1 MRTRSTSLTTGLQI
15 VGAVLAVTFV
25 LSPGST
31 FAKGRRTA
39 SRAVAKPAAAATV
52 TPAPVAVAAEATE
65 TFDEVPPIQD
75 PAPTPPQDP
84 ATTAPPQDT
93 TTPNNQL
100 TAPSPLITFVDVP
113 ATRVGVDPSNVLSLT
128 MHDAVKMAVAK
139 NLSIEVSKF
148 NVRTSEYDVISAKGA
163 YDPLVDADFGFTS
176 ATFPVTSLFQGGGTD
191 ASVTQKELTFNGS
204 IRRQLE
210 SGGNFLATFNNR
222 RETTDSTAST
232 LNPIYS
238 PALTFDIS
246 QPLMRNFKI
255 DATRRQ
261 IKLAKKNLD
270 LTDVQFRQQVIDIVA
285 SVQRAYWDLVYALRN
300 EQIQRESVELARV
313 QLENNLRQVEAGT
326 LAPIELRSTE
336 SNLELRKEF
345 VITALQAITTAE
357 NTLKNLMLNDAAD
370 PQWSARIV
378 PVDPAGLVPVG
389 ADLDSSMKAAVLN
402 RPELTQLKL
411 RTELKQI
418 DREFFKNQLKP
429 QVDAFF
435 TYSLRGTAGTPFI
448 DAEGPV
454 IVPDQ
459 FNGGYFRSLG
469 SLFSLDFPTYTVG
482 VRLSFPI
489 GNHVAEANFGRTEAE
504 LRQLDAEARRLVQG
518 IQVEVRNALQSVDA
532 ARQRFE
538 AARASRVAAEA
549 QLRGEEER
557 FRAGLS
563 TNFFVLD
570 RQNQLSEARGREA
583 QALTDYNKA
592 IVDLQRVTGTTDSVN
607 GVTIESQA
615 D

>member
-1 MRTRSTSLTTGLQI
+1 MRTPSTSPTTRLQI
-15 VGAVLAVTFV
+15 VGAVLAATFV
-25 LSPGST
+25 IAPGAVL
-31 FAKGRRTA
+31 AKGRRPA
-39 SRAVAKPAAAATV
+39 SRPSATPVAA
-52 TPAPVAVAAEATE
+52 APVAAAPDAKADE
-65 TFDEVPPIQD
+65 TFDDVPPIQGQ
-75 PAPTPPQDP
+75 APNPPQDP
-84 ATTAPPQDT
+84 S

-100 TAPSPLITFVDVP
+100 TAASPLITFVDVP
-113 ATRVGVDPSNVLSLT
+113 ATRVGVDQSNVLSLT
-128 MHDAVKMAVAK
+128 MHDAIKMAVAK
-139 NLSIEVSKF
+139 NLSIEISKF
-148 NVRTSEYDVISAKGA
+148 DVRSSEYDLISAKGG
-163 YDPLVDADFGFTS
+163 YDPLLAADIGFTS

-191 ASVTQKELTFNGS
+191 ASVTQKELAFNAS
-204 IRRQLE
+204 FQRLLE
-210 SGGNFLATFNNR
+210 SGGNFKATFNNT

-232 LNPIYS
+232 LNPIYR
-238 PALTFDIS
+238 PTLTFDIS

-255 DATRRQ
+255 DSTRRQ
-261 IKLAKKNLD
+261 IKLAKKQLD
-270 LTDVQFRQQVIDIVA
+270 LTDVQFRQQVIDTIT

-357 NTLKNLMLNDAAD
+357 NTLKNLMFNDPGD
-370 PQWSARIV
+370 PMWSARIT
-378 PVDPAGLVPVG
+378 PVDPAGLVPIG

-435 TYSLRGTAGTPFI
+435 QYSLRGTAGSPAFST
-448 DAEGPV
+448 DNPV
-454 IVPDQ
+454 FVPDQ
-459 FNGGYFRSLG
+459 FIGGYGRSIG
-469 SLFSLDFPTYTVG
+469 TLFSADFPTYSVG
-482 VRLSFPI
+482 VRFSFPI
-489 GNHVAEANFGRTEAE
+489 GNNVAEANFGRTEAE
-504 LRQLDAEARRLVQG
+504 LRQLDAEQRRMVQS

-538 AARASRVAAEA
+538 AAKASRVAAEA

-592 IVDLQRVTGTTDSVN
+592 IVELQRVTGTTDSVN
-607 GVTIESQA
+607 GVTIESKA
-615 D
+615 E

>member
-1 MRTRSTSLTTGLQI
+1 MRTRSTSPTTRLQI
-15 VGAVLAVTFV
+15 VGAVLAVTIV
-25 LSPGST
+25 IAPGSVL
-31 FAKGRRTA
+31 AKGRRPA
-39 SRAVAKPAAAATV
+39 SGAVAKPSAAATV
-52 TPAPVAVAAEATE
+52 APATVAVADE
-65 TFDEVPPIQD
+65 TFDDVPPIQGQ
-75 PAPTPPQDP
+75 APNPPQDP
-84 ATTAPPQDT
+84 S

-100 TAPSPLITFVDVP
+100 TATSPLITFVDVP
-113 ATRVGVDPSNVLSLT
+113 ATRVGVDPTNVLSLT
-128 MHDAVKMAVAK
+128 MHDAIKMAVAK

-148 NVRTSEYDVISAKGA
+148 NVRTSEYDLISAKGG
-163 YDPLVDADFGFTS
+163 YDPLLSADIGFTS

-191 ASVTQKELTFNGS
+191 ASVTQKELAFNAS
-204 IRRQLE
+204 FQRLLE
-210 SGGNFLATFNNR
+210 SGGNFKATYNNT

-232 LNPIYS
+232 LNPIYR
-238 PALTFDIS
+238 PTLTFDIS
-246 QPLMRNFKI
+246 QPLMRDFKI

-261 IKLAKKNLD
+261 IKLAKKQLD
-270 LTDVQFRQQVIDIVA
+270 LTDVQFRQQVIDTIT

-370 PQWSARIV
+370 SMWSARIV

-389 ADLDSSMKAAVLN
+389 ADLESSMKAAVLN
-402 RPELTQLKL
+402 RPELTQLQL

-435 TYSLRGTAGTPFI
+435 QYSLRGTAGTPAI
-448 DAEGPV
+448 NTQNPV
-454 IVPDQ
+454 FVPDQ
-459 FNGGYFRSLG
+459 FIGGYGRAIG
-469 SLFSLDFPTYTVG
+469 TLFSADFPTYSVG
-482 VRLSFPI
+482 VRFSFPI
-489 GNHVAEANFGRTEAE
+489 GNNVAEANFGRTEAE
-504 LRQLDAEARRLVQG
+504 LRQLDAENRRLVQS

-538 AARASRVAAEA
+538 AAKASRVAAEA

-592 IVDLQRVTGTTDSVN
+592 IVELQRVTGTTDSVN
-607 GVTIESQA
+607 GVAIESKA
-615 D
+615 E

>member
-1 MRTRSTSLTTGLQI
+1 MRTRSTSPSTRLQI
-15 VGAVLAVTFV
+15 TGAVLAVTFV
-25 LSPGST
+25 IAPGSVL
-31 FAKGRRTA
+31 AKGRRPSA
-39 SRAVAKPAAAATV
+39 GAAAKPPVAATV
-52 TPAPVAVAAEATE
+52 NPAPIATTDE
-65 TFDEVPPIQD
+65 TFAEVPPIQGQAPN
-75 PAPTPPQDP
+75 PAQDP
-84 ATTAPPQDT
+84 S

-100 TAPSPLITFVDVP
+100 TATSPLITFVDVP

-128 MHDAVKMAVAK
+128 MHDAIKMAVAK

-148 NVRTSEYDVISAKGA
+148 NVRTSEYDLISAKGG
-163 YDPLVDADFGFTS
+163 YDPLLDADFGFTS

-191 ASVTQKELTFNGS
+191 ASVTQKELTFNAS
-204 IRRQLE
+204 FKRLLE
-210 SGGNFLATFNNR
+210 SGGNFAATFNNT

-232 LNPIYS
+232 LNPIYR
-238 PALTFDIS
+238 PTLTFDIS

-255 DATRRQ
+255 DSTRRQ
-261 IKLAKKNLD
+261 IKLAKKQLD
-270 LTDVQFRQQVIDIVA
+270 LSDVQFRQQVIDTIT

-370 PQWSARIV
+370 ASWSARIV
-378 PVDPAGLVPVG
+378 PVDPADLVPVG
-389 ADLDSSMKAAVLN
+389 TDLDTAMKAAVLN
-402 RPELTQLKL
+402 RPELSQLKL

-435 TYSLRGTAGTPFI
+435 QYSLRGTAGSPAIST
-448 DAEGPV
+448 DNPV
-454 IVPDQ
+454 FVPEQ

-469 SLFSLDFPTYTVG
+469 TLFSTDFPTYSVG
-482 VRLSFPI
+482 VRFSFPI
-489 GNHVAEANFGRTEAE
+489 GNNVAEANYGRTEAE
-504 LRQLDAEARRLVQG
+504 LRQLDAENRRLVQN
-518 IQVEVRNALQSVDA
+518 IQVEVRNALQAVDA

-592 IVDLQRVTGTTDSVN
+592 IVDLHRFTGTTDSVA
-607 GVTIESQA
+607 GVTIESA
-615 D
+615 E

>member
-1 MRTRSTSLTTGLQI
+1 MRTRSTSPTTRLQI

-25 LSPGST
+25 IAPGSVL
-31 FAKGRRTA
+31 AKGRRPA
-39 SRAVAKPAAAATV
+39 SGAVAKPSAAATV
-52 TPAPVAVAAEATE
+52 APTTVAVVGE
-65 TFDEVPPIQD
+65 TFDDVPPIQGQ
-75 PAPTPPQDP
+75 APNPPQDP
-84 ATTAPPQDT
+84 S

-100 TAPSPLITFVDVP
+100 TATSPLITFVDVP
-113 ATRVGVDPSNVLSLT
+113 ATRVGVDQSNVLSLT
-128 MHDAVKMAVAK
+128 MHDAIKMAVAK

-148 NVRTSEYDVISAKGA
+148 NVRTSEYDLIAAKGG
-163 YDPLVDADFGFTS
+163 YDPLASADFSFTS

-191 ASVTQKELTFNGS
+191 ASVTQKELAFNAS
-204 IRRQLE
+204 FQRLLE
-210 SGGNFLATFNNR
+210 SGGNFKATFNNT

-232 LNPIYS
+232 LNPIYR
-238 PALTFDIS
+238 PTLTFDIS
-246 QPLMRNFKI
+246 QPLMRDFKI
-255 DATRRQ
+255 DSTRRQ
-261 IKLAKKNLD
+261 IKLAKKQLD
-270 LTDVQFRQQVIDIVA
+270 LTDVQFRQQVIDTIT

-370 PQWSARIV
+370 SAWSARIV

-402 RPELTQLKL
+402 RPELTQLQL

-435 TYSLRGTAGTPFI
+435 QYSLRGTAGTPAINAQNPVFVPEQFI
-448 DAEGPV
+448 
-454 IVPDQ
+454 
-459 FNGGYFRSLG
+459 GGYGRSIG
-469 SLFSLDFPTYTVG
+469 TLFSADFPTYAVG
-482 VRLSFPI
+482 VRFSFPI
-489 GNHVAEANFGRTEAE
+489 GNNVAEANFGRTEAE
-504 LRQLDAEARRLVQG
+504 LRQLDAENRRLVQS

-538 AARASRVAAEA
+538 AAKASRVAAEA

-592 IVDLQRVTGTTDSVN
+592 IVELQRVTGTTDSVN
-607 GVTIESQA
+607 GVAIESKA
-615 D
+615 E